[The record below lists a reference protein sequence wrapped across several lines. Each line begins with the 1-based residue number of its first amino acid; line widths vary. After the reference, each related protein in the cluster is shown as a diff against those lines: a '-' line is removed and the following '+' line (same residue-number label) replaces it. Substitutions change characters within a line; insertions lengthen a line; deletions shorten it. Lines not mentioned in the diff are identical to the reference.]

1 MEQPTT
7 CERQCKIITPEAGH
21 TVNPFLAPFFIW
33 LPHIQQLGIKLLSS
47 LIRSLSGL
55 YISFIFCCTVF
66 WSLIISDEA
75 LSQHQWL
82 CTVTVM
88 VPVETIS
95 TSMRDET
102 FMFYRT
108 RDSFWELLKPRGWN
122 QDWWVWPGGRTAS
135 PVIDLS
141 WSSRCTCVQQ
151 SHHRACDVG
160 GKSTHLVSRVPD
172 THCACSDPPIT
183 LVLTQRAE
191 ADQALHMGWVA
202 GNNTEKWATTRE
214 NHEHEDLV
222 PKRKAASV
230 IWNYFSYKQDD
241 IDRTRVLC
249 RQWRHL
255 LLQTEVTFRSVPH
268 SSVRQQVTSQQQRS
282 ITGAVQLIWWKFLY
296 FFILQYISQ
305 GYKKSQCQFFPI
317 SCSSNHVEDASIWP
331 VESVSLKLLWLIC
344 FFLLVC

>member
-21 TVNPFLAPFFIW
+21 SESFSSSVFHLAPSHPAARDQIA
-33 LPHIQQLGIKLLSS
+33 QQLDKIFKWPLHLFHILLHCV
-47 LIRSLSGL
+47 L
-55 YISFIFCCTVF
+55 
-66 WSLIISDEA
+66 ISDYLGWSPEPTSVVVYFDSHGPCWNHFHVHEGRDLHVLQDPGLFLGAAEA
-75 LSQHQWL
+75 QRMKPGLMGLAWRANSITCHRS
-82 CTVTVM
+82 VM
-88 VPVETIS
+88 VI
-95 TSMRDET
+95 
-102 FMFYRT
+102 
-108 RDSFWELLKPRGWN
+108 
-122 QDWWVWPGGRTAS
+122 
-135 PVIDLS
+135 
-141 WSSRCTCVQQ
+141 
-151 SHHRACDVG
+151 RACDVG

-241 IDRTRVLC
+241 TDRTRVLC

-268 SSVRQQVTSQQQRS
+268 SSVRQQQVTSQQQCS